1 MQQEPAS
8 QKIHGSAA
16 EALIVALFFL
26 SGTCSLVYQI
36 AWVRLL
42 VPTFGMSVLAVSTV
56 LTSFMAGLA
65 LGSALFGRLVD
76 RGGRVLRTYA
86 ILELGIG
93 LFALLLPFVLGG
105 MEDLYT
111 ELYRFSGGSRSLF
124 FLMRFVLIFGVLL
137 IPTTLMGATLPVL
150 SKWAVRRISQVGWS
164 VGRLYAVNTFGA
176 AFGCVLAA
184 FYLMEQLGVRGTTYV
199 AAAGNLAI
207 AAVAFLLS
215 LKRDDPV
222 TVATAPAASEAL
234 EKLTASPL
242 PRRLTGFILWG
253 FAASGFAAL
262 GYEVVWTRLLS
273 VILRLTTTQ
282 SLSIIL
288 ITFLFGLAL
297 GGAAGAR
304 LVDRWAN
311 PFGAFGRIELLL
323 GLFGL
328 GSVAAFAAIPRVLV
342 WLGSLASWQGHML
355 RLLAASFVV
364 MLLPTFLM
372 GLLFPVVAKLH
383 APELRSLGRKIG
395 NIYAANTAGA
405 ILGAFVT
412 GFVLI
417 PVIGTQRTIQSL
429 AAVNIA
435 VGAAALLLDPH
446 ARRRSRWTLAVLAL
460 PILLLALLPP
470 SSFVVDLFGT
480 AGGKVIYHDED
491 TAGTVTVQEYDA
503 GLRVLRVN
511 GAGEVPTDLESLRT
525 FRLLGSLPML
535 LHPDPQ
541 DVLVVAFG
549 GGITLAAV
557 EMLEPRKIE
566 VVELVPGVV
575 GAAPLFAEHNN
586 EVFSR
591 LGTERLELIDDDGRN
606 HLLRTERRYDVIVV
620 DATHPGTSDSWVLY
634 TEEFYRLCKQRLKP
648 GGIIAPW
655 LPLHGLTEQ
664 DYRTIVRTFLK
675 VFPHTSVWLT
685 PGYSVM
691 LGTGSPL
698 KIDYEQLQRRLGS
711 DDVRA
716 SLAEVELGDPAS
728 YLAAL
733 ALEEEGVARYVGPGA
748 INTDNLP
755 LISLGDRMRT
765 GTGSGV
771 PVLVS
776 LVPYAYAHGHTSVG
790 HATESELADARQRLR
805 ARRHA
810 FLGSVAL
817 RLGDRERAL
826 AQAKQALAIDAREV
840 EAGRI
845 LGRLEAAVA
854 GE

>member
-1 MQQEPAS
+1 MLSEATTKEYS
-8 QKIHGSAA
+8 G
-16 EALIVALFFL
+16 ALIVALFFL

-65 LGSALFGRLVD
+65 LGSAVFGRLVD
-76 RGGRVLRTYA
+76 RRGRPMRTYA

-93 LFALLLPFVLGG
+93 LSALLLPFVLGG

-111 ELYRFSGGSRSLF
+111 GLYQVSGGNRSLF
-124 FLMRFVLIFGVLL
+124 FVMRFLLIFGVLL

-150 SKWAVRRISQVGWS
+150 SKWAVRRVSQVGWS

-184 FYLMEQLGVRGTTYV
+184 FVLMEHLGVRGTTYV
-199 AAAGNLAI
+199 AAAGNIAI
-207 AAVAFLLS
+207 ALVAFLLS
-215 LKRDDPV
+215 LKHDGSVSV
-222 TVATAPAASEAL
+222 TRFATEAKPAA
-234 EKLTASPL
+234 P
-242 PRRLTGFILWG
+242 FIFWA

-262 GYEVVWTRLLS
+262 GYEVVWTRLLC

-288 ITFLFGLAL
+288 IAFLFGLAL

-311 PFGAFGRIELLL
+311 PFAAFGRIELLL

-372 GLLFPVVAKLH
+372 GLLFPIVAKLQ
-383 APELRSLGRKIG
+383 APRLSTLGRRIG

-405 ILGAFVT
+405 ILGAFMT

-417 PVIGTQRTIQSL
+417 PGIGTQRTIQSL
-429 AAVNIA
+429 AMVNIA
-435 VGAAALLLDPH
+435 IGAAALLLDRQAP
-446 ARRRSRWTLAVLAL
+446 RRSRWTLAILGL
-460 PILLLALLPP
+460 PVLLLLFVP
-470 SSFVVDLFGT
+470 SSTFVVDLFGST
-480 AGGKVIYHDED
+480 DGEVIYFDED
-491 TAGTVTVQEYDA
+491 TAGTVTVQEYEA

-511 GAGEVPTDLESLRT
+511 GAGEVPTDLDSLRT

-535 LHPDPQ
+535 LHPDAQ

-549 GGITLAAV
+549 GGITLAEV
-557 EMLEPRKIE
+557 ELLEPRTLE
-566 VVELVPGVV
+566 VVEIVPGVV

-586 EVFSR
+586 EVFTR
-591 LGTERLELIDDDGRN
+591 LGTEQLRLIDDDGRN

-664 DYRTIVRTFLK
+664 DYKTILRTFLT
-675 VFPHTSVWLT
+675 VFPHASVWLT

-691 LGTGSPL
+691 LGTESPL
-698 KIDYEQLQRRLGS
+698 AIDFEQLQRRLRSGP
-711 DDVRA
+711 VRA
-716 SLAEVELGDPAS
+716 SLDEVELGDPSS

-748 INTDNLP
+748 INTDDLP
-755 LISLGDRMRT
+755 LISLGDRMRA
-765 GTGSGV
+765 GTSSGF

-776 LVPYAYAHGHTSVG
+776 LVPYAYAHGHTSVVN
-790 HATESELADARQRLR
+790 ATESEIADARQRLR

-810 FLGSVAL
+810 FLAGVAL

-826 AQAKQALAIDAREV
+826 AQAREAAASDVREV

-845 LGRLEAAVA
+845 LGRLSAEDATD
-854 GE
+854 

>member
-1 MQQEPAS
+1 MVSEPTNA
-8 QKIHGSAA
+8 GSPGVPIG
-16 EALIVALFFL
+16 ALIVVLFFL

-76 RGGRVLRTYA
+76 RVGRAMRTYA

-93 LFALLLPFVLGG
+93 LSALLLPFVLGG

-111 ELYRFSGGSRSLF
+111 ALYQVSAGNRSLF
-124 FLMRFVLIFGVLL
+124 FVMRFLLIFGVLL

-150 SKWAVRRISQVGWS
+150 SKWAVRRVSQVGWS

-184 FYLMEQLGVRGTTYV
+184 FVLMEHLGVRGTTYV
-199 AAAGNLAI
+199 AAAGNIAI
-207 AAVAFLLS
+207 ALVAYLLS
-215 LKRDDPV
+215 RKHDD
-222 TVATAPAASEAL
+222 T
-234 EKLTASPL
+234 TASVERPL
-242 PRRLTGFILWG
+242 AQRSSRFIFWA

-262 GYEVVWTRLLS
+262 GYEVVWTRLLC

-288 ITFLFGLAL
+288 IAFLFGLAL

-304 LVDRWAN
+304 FVDRWAH
-311 PFGAFGRIELLL
+311 PFAAFGRIELLL

-328 GSVAAFAAIPRVLV
+328 GSVAAFAAIPQVLV

-372 GLLFPVVAKLH
+372 GLLFPIVAKLQ
-383 APELRSLGRKIG
+383 APQLSTLGRRIG

-417 PVIGTQRTIQSL
+417 PGIGTQRTIQAL

-435 VGAAALLLDPH
+435 VGAAALLMDRQAP
-446 ARRRSRWTLAVLAL
+446 RRSRWTLAVVGL
-460 PILLLALLPP
+460 PMLLLVLLPP
-470 SSFVVDLFGT
+470 STFVVDLFGST
-480 AGGKVIYHDED
+480 DGEVIFHDED
-491 TAGTVTVQEYDA
+491 TAGTVTVQEYEG

-511 GAGEVPTDLESLRT
+511 GAGEVPTDLDSLRT

-541 DVLVVAFG
+541 DALVVAFG
-549 GGITLAAV
+549 GGITLAEV
-557 EMLEPRKIE
+557 ELLEPRRLE
-566 VVELVPGVV
+566 VVEIVPGVV

-586 EVFSR
+586 EVYTR
-591 LGTERLELIDDDGRN
+591 LGTEQLRLIDDDGRN

-664 DYRTIVRTFLK
+664 DYKTIVRTFLT

-691 LGTGSPL
+691 LGTASPL
-698 KIDYEQLQRRLGS
+698 AIDYGRLQRGIRS
-711 DDVRA
+711 ERVRA
-716 SLAEVELGDPAS
+716 SLDEVELGDAAS

-755 LISLGDRMRT
+755 LISLGDRMRS
-765 GTGSGV
+765 GTSSGF
-771 PVLVS
+771 PVLMS
-776 LVPYAYAHGHTSVG
+776 LVPYAYAHGHTSVV
-790 HATESELADARQRLR
+790 HATETELADVRQRLR

-810 FLGSVAL
+810 FLAGVAL

-826 AQAKQALAIDAREV
+826 AQAREAASIDVREV

-845 LGRLEAAVA
+845 LGSLGASDATE
-854 GE
+854 